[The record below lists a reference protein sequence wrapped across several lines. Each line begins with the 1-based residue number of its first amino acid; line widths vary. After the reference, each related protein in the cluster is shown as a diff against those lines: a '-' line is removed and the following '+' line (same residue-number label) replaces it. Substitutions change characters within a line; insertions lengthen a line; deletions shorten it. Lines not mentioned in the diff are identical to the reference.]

1 VATDVHAT
9 RPHTARPTAAP
20 ARQPKVSDLH
30 LSSPPM
36 GGVDVLEVQQKL
48 HALGYAPGKLDGIY
62 ATATAGAVKAFQRDH
77 SLEVDGVV
85 GPKTRAVL
93 NAAPTPAKPVPN
105 VRKASSIGRLALAVA
120 IQEIGAKE
128 SPANSNKNKFGK
140 WFGVDG
146 VAWCNIFVSY
156 CFLNGAKYVICSD
169 QTGGGVYAK
178 GCTYVPTTE
187 AWLKATGMWK
197 GRTEPLPGD
206 IAIYNWDG
214 GVPDHIGIVEEYL
227 GGGQFHAIEGNTAVG
242 NDSNGGQ
249 VMRRLRYMSNV
260 DGFGRIA

>member
-1 VATDVHAT
+1 
-9 RPHTARPTAAP
+9 
-20 ARQPKVSDLH
+20 
-30 LSSPPM
+30 M
-36 GGVDVLEVQQKL
+36 GGVAVLDVQQKL
-48 HALGYAPGKLDGIY
+48 TTLGYAPGKLDGIY
-62 ATATAGAVKAFQRDH
+62 GPATAGAVRAFQRDH
-77 SLEVDGVV
+77 NLEIDGVV

-93 NAAPTPAKPVPN
+93 NAAPKPPQPVPN
-105 VRKASSIGRLALAVA
+105 VRQASSIGRLALAVA
-120 IQEIGAKE
+120 VGELGAKE

-156 CFLNGAKYVICSD
+156 CFEKGANYVLCP
-169 QTGGGVYAK
+169 GFKGAGCYAK

-197 GRTEPLPGD
+197 GRTEPMPGD

-227 GGGQFHAIEGNTAVG
+227 GGGKFNAIEGNTAVG

-249 VMRRLRYMSNV
+249 VMRRLRYMTNV
-260 DGFGRIA
+260 DGFGRVTK